1 MLGHLAY
8 DQEKLLVRKQVAR
21 HVHSNLALCFDGELD
36 PLVSPALS
44 QLGALGSQWVVLN
57 GRSGPSCV
65 LPKGVPQIA
74 KRWDVALVLEEAIV
88 VPPNADEVITQVL
101 SALRRDNVTNY
112 LVKLMDSSTFNI
124 LQWRTI
130 YTCPTATNYVNARAN
145 PASALRAQQRT

>member
-1 MLGHLAY
+1 M
-8 DQEKLLVRKQVAR
+8 
-21 HVHSNLALCFDGELD
+21 
-36 PLVSPALS
+36 
-44 QLGALGSQWVVLN
+44 
-57 GRSGPSCV
+57 

-74 KRWDVALVLEEAIV
+74 KRWDVALVLEEDIV